1 MTKKTYRLNK
11 KAHKKQYRLS
21 KKELKNNYKNI
32 RKNLRNQYISEID
45 LESKEKQIVN
55 PPYRTVLE
63 EIGNSVTHGIGSI
76 LSIVFYVL
84 MLIHSNTVNE
94 YIASTIYFLGLFFEF
109 TMSTL
114 YHAFPYGSKVKRIF
128 RRFDYSSIYLL
139 IGASFAPI
147 LLCYI
152 GGIYGTIFVIIQWI
166 IIITGV
172 TLVAVFG
179 PTRLKFIHFPLYF
192 ILGWSALIFVPK
204 MFVNDFNLFL
214 YILGGGIIYT
224 LGIIPFFIDKK
235 VSHFIWLFFV
245 LAGAIVQWLGIYI
258 YLYLK

>member
-11 KAHKKQYRLS
+11 KAYRKQYKLS

-55 PPYRTVLE
+55 PPYRTILE

-179 PTRLKFIHFPLYF
+179 LGMRLTDNAPADLLRPKPPKKGKR
-192 ILGWSALIFVPK
+192 ILLFGRVSVACLPGRAVACRFGRT
-204 MFVNDFNLFL
+204 NLGFS
-214 YILGGGIIYT
+214 
-224 LGIIPFFIDKK
+224 IP
-235 VSHFIWLFFV
+235 
-245 LAGAIVQWLGIYI
+245 
-258 YLYLK
+258 

>member
-1 MTKKTYRLNK
+1 MDKVDD
-11 KAHKKQYRLS
+11 
-21 KKELKNNYKNI
+21 
-32 RKNLRNQYISEID
+32 ID
-45 LESKEKQIVN
+45 F
-55 PPYRTVLE
+55 
-63 EIGNSVTHGIGSI
+63 GSI

-179 PTRLKFIHFPLYF
+179 PTRLKFIHFPLYKNQVDNKGIDLD
-192 ILGWSALIFVPK
+192 ILIKGLEK
-204 MFVNDFNLFL
+204 
-214 YILGGGIIYT
+214 IIES
-224 LGIIPFFIDKK
+224 L
-235 VSHFIWLFFV
+235 
-245 LAGAIVQWLGIYI
+245 
-258 YLYLK
+258 

>member
-11 KAHKKQYRLS
+11 KAYKKQYRLS

-32 RKNLRNQYISEID
+32 RKNLRNKYISEID

-109 TMSTL
+109 TMSCF

-152 GGIYGTIFVIIQWI
+152 GGIYGTIFVIIQWV

-179 PTRLKFIHFPLYF
+179 PTKLKFIHFPLYF

-224 LGIIPFFIDKK
+224 LGVIPFFIDKK
-235 VSHFIWLFFV
+235 VSHFIWHFFV

>member
-1 MTKKTYRLNK
+1 MTMTKKTYRLNK

-55 PPYRTVLE
+55 PPYRAVLE

-84 MLIHSNTVNE
+84 MLIHSNT
-94 YIASTIYFLGLFFEF
+94 TIYFLGLFFEF

-235 VSHFIWLFFV
+235 VSHFIWHFFV

>member
-11 KAHKKQYRLS
+11 KAYRKQYKLS

-55 PPYRTVLE
+55 PPYRTILE

-152 GGIYGTIFVIIQWI
+152 GGIYGTIS
-166 IIITGV
+166 
-172 TLVAVFG
+172 
-179 PTRLKFIHFPLYF
+179 K
-192 ILGWSALIFVPK
+192 
-204 MFVNDFNLFL
+204 
-214 YILGGGIIYT
+214 YI
-224 LGIIPFFIDKK
+224 DE
-235 VSHFIWLFFV
+235 
-245 LAGAIVQWLGIYI
+245 
-258 YLYLK
+258 

>member
-11 KAHKKQYRLS
+11 KAYKKQYKLS

-55 PPYRTVLE
+55 PPYRTILE

-166 IIITGV
+166 IIITGDE
-172 TLVAVFG
+172 
-179 PTRLKFIHFPLYF
+179 
-192 ILGWSALIFVPK
+192 ILSPFSLLT
-204 MFVNDFNLFL
+204 DFNLFL

-235 VSHFIWLFFV
+235 VSHFIWHFFV

>member
-1 MTKKTYRLNK
+1 
-11 KAHKKQYRLS
+11 
-21 KKELKNNYKNI
+21 
-32 RKNLRNQYISEID
+32 
-45 LESKEKQIVN
+45 
-55 PPYRTVLE
+55 
-63 EIGNSVTHGIGSI
+63 
-76 LSIVFYVL
+76 
-84 MLIHSNTVNE
+84 
-94 YIASTIYFLGLFFEF
+94 
-109 TMSTL
+109 MSTL

-172 TLVAVFG
+172 TLIAVFG

-204 MFVNDFNLFL
+204 MFVNDFNLF
-214 YILGGGIIYT
+214 YT
-224 LGIIPFFIDKK
+224 
-235 VSHFIWLFFV
+235 S
-245 LAGAIVQWLGIYI
+245 
-258 YLYLK
+258 

>member
-11 KAHKKQYRLS
+11 KAYKKQYRLS

-55 PPYRTVLE
+55 PPYRTILE

-76 LSIVFYVL
+76 LSIVF
-84 MLIHSNTVNE
+84 
-94 YIASTIYFLGLFFEF
+94 YFLGLFFEF

-235 VSHFIWLFFV
+235 VSHFIWHFFV